1 MKTDLNKLISNILL
15 LIMVVLLSLITILL
29 RDLSKNGRFQ
39 IMNETIL
46 DTKTGQFTRINDM
59 SSNDPIIKE

>member
-1 MKTDLNKLISNILL
+1 
-15 LIMVVLLSLITILL
+15 MVVLLSLITILL